1 MFLGDRR
8 LISDRKTVAVL
19 LALLVVAGFSLVSC
33 GGSSGPTIAKPPSA
47 VTTRVLASQS
57 VASPTAFPGLIL
69 IDGEIDARVRAAEI
83 GAGTSPGLMAISP
96 NRTTLIAFD
105 SVTNSA
111 EIVST
116 ATETQTGSLPLGG
129 STTSMVALNT
139 GFGYAAVPAAS
150 FTGPGSPPPGAIVAM
165 NLASNGS
172 VEATISVPNAQTVV
186 SSPDGTQLLV
196 FSGDSEISH
205 VVTIVYPLLVNTNN
219 PLDVITVSGFDS
231 PVYGVFSAD
240 GSTAYILNC
249 GPQCGGTQA
258 SVQILNLGTTPPTV
272 GAVIPVNG
280 ATVGFLSGST
290 LYVAGKGTPSGPPC
304 ASISSAAAT
313 AATYCGTLDLVD
325 LTTMQ
330 DPYFNNPDTEI
341 AIPDGY
347 HNRIDMSVNG
357 QLFIGSYGCTNVG
370 NVYSPQGE
378 VRGCLAIFNT
388 TNGQVVIPP
397 DNGDV
402 TALQSF
408 TTRDVEYVAEGGNL
422 RVYDTRIDGLIP
434 PNDFIETGTI
444 LITGYIVD
452 VKAIDFF

>member
-1 MFLGDRR
+1 MC
-8 LISDRKTVAVL
+8 DRKKIAL
-19 LALLVVAGFSLVSC
+19 LPALLVVASFSLVSC
-33 GGSSGPTIAKPPSA
+33 GGSGGPNIAKPPSG

-69 IDGEIDARVRAAEI
+69 IDGEIDTRVRASPVN
-83 GAGTSPGLMAISP
+83 AGNSPGLMAISP

-111 EIVST
+111 ETVST
-116 ATETQTGSLPLGG
+116 ANESQTGSIPLGG

-150 FTGPGSPPPGAIVAM
+150 FTGPGSPPPGAVVAM
-165 NLASNGS
+165 NLGVPAG
-172 VEATISVPNAQTVV
+172 VAATLSVPNAQTVV

-205 VVTIVYPLLVNTNN
+205 VVTIIYPLLVNTNN

-258 SVQILNLGTTPPTV
+258 SVQVLNLTTTPPTV
-272 GAVIPVNG
+272 GAVVPVNG
-280 ATVGFLSGST
+280 ATVGFLAGST
-290 LYVAGKGTPSGPPC
+290 LYVAGKGTATGPLC
-304 ASISSAAAT
+304 ASIASAAAT

-325 LTTMQ
+325 LTAMQ
-330 DPYFNNPDTEI
+330 DPYYNNPAGEI

-357 QLFIGSYGCTNVG
+357 QLFIGSYACTNVG
-370 NVYSPQGE
+370 NVNSPQGE

-388 TNGQVVIPP
+388 TNGKVVIPP

-402 TALQSF
+402 TGLQSF

-422 RVYDTRIDGLIP
+422 RVYDTLIDSLIP
-434 PNDFIETGTI
+434 GNDFIETGTI

>member
-1 MFLGDRR
+1 MLLGACRLKCDSKTLAFLP
-8 LISDRKTVAVL
+8 
-19 LALLVVAGFSLVSC
+19 ALLVVACFSFLSC
-33 GGSSGPTIAKPPSA
+33 GKSGPTVAKPPSA

-57 VASPTAFPGLIL
+57 VASPTAAPGLVI

-83 GAGTSPGLMAISP
+83 TAGSSPGLMAISP
-96 NRTTLIAFD
+96 DRTTLLAFD
-105 SVTNSA
+105 SVSNSA
-111 EIVST
+111 EVVSSP
-116 ATETQTGSLPLGG
+116 TESQTGSIPLGG
-129 STTSMVALNT
+129 STTSMVVLNT

-150 FTGPGSPPPGAIVAM
+150 FTGPGSPPPGAVVAM
-165 NLASNGS
+165 NLASSGG

-196 FSGDSEISH
+196 FSGESQISH
-205 VVTIVYPLLVNTNN
+205 ALTVIYPLLVNTNS
-219 PLDVITVSGFDS
+219 PSDTVTVSGFDS

-249 GPQCGGTQA
+249 GAQCGGTQA
-258 SVQILNLGTTPPTV
+258 SVQILNLTTTPPTA
-272 GAVIPVNG
+272 GAIIPVNG
-280 ATVGFLSGST
+280 ATIGFLSGST
-290 LYVAGKGTPSGPPC
+290 LYVAGKGTPTGPLC

-313 AATYCGTLDLVD
+313 AATYCGTLDLID

-330 DPYFNNPDTEI
+330 DPYYNDPANEI

-370 NVYSPQGE
+370 NVNNPEGE
-378 VRGCLAIFNT
+378 VRGCLAIFNS
-388 TNGQVVIPP
+388 TNGTVVIPP

-402 TALQSF
+402 TGLQSF
-408 TTRDVEYVAEGGNL
+408 STRQVEYVAEGGNL
-422 RVYDTRIDGLIP
+422 RVYDTRIDALIP

-444 LITGYIVD
+444 LITGYIID

>member
-1 MFLGDRR
+1 MLLGDRR
-8 LISDRKTVAVL
+8 LKSDRKTVAL
-19 LALLVVAGFSLVSC
+19 LSALVVVASLGLVSC
-33 GGSSGPTIAKPPSA
+33 GGSGPAIAKPPSA
-47 VTTRVLASQS
+47 VTTRVLVSQS

-69 IDGEIDARVRAAEI
+69 IDGEIDTRVRAAEI
-83 GAGTSPGLMAISP
+83 NAGSSPGLMAISP

-116 ATETQTGSLPLGG
+116 ATETQTGSIPLGG

-186 SSPDGTQLLV
+186 SSPDGTELLV
-196 FSGDSEISH
+196 FSGDSQISH

-219 PLDVITVSGFDS
+219 PLDTITISGFDS

-249 GPQCGGTQA
+249 GQQCGGTQA

-280 ATVGFLSGST
+280 ATVGFLAGST
-290 LYVAGKGTPSGPPC
+290 LYVAGKGTPTGPVC

-330 DPYFNNPDTEI
+330 DPYFGNPATEI

-357 QLFIGSYGCTNVG
+357 QLFIGSYGCSNVG
-370 NVYSPQGE
+370 NVNSPQGE

-422 RVYDTRIDGLIP
+422 RVYDTLIDGLIP

-444 LITGYIVD
+444 LITGYIID